1 MGAKITKLLAEFQAG
16 HPVAKF
22 DKEGQAG
29 GSRKYGYASYGS
41 VIECLKPLAAKGLA
55 WHHQVNGFCRVGGEN
70 VLVVSTFLSH
80 EDEEVACQCEIPMPP
95 NIQTLGS
102 YITYL
107 KRYQLVAMCGMTADE
122 DDDGAAAQSEQTAT
136 PAKSRAKAAAAPAES
151 DTLKAAMSTLAQANT
166 STTRQQFL
174 ALANARVKQGKLTS
188 DDYVKLCTKLILMV
202 QDSDELTTGI
212 QNLINVAEED
222 KSISE
227 TDASV
232 LGSEINRRVKQIESV
247 AKIGG
252 RMKAGV

>member
-1 MGAKITKLLAEFQAG
+1 MGVKITKLLAEFQAG

-55 WHHQVNGFCRVGGEN
+55 WTHCVSSCGVNDTH
-70 VLVVSTFLSH
+70 VLRVSTMLTL
-80 EDEEVACQCEIPMPP
+80 EDESLETIIDYPMPP

-107 KRYQLVAMCGMTADE
+107 KRYQLVALCGMTADE

-151 DTLKAAMSTLAQANT
+151 DTLKAALSMLAQANT
-166 STTRQQFL
+166 STKRQEFL
-174 ALANARVKQGKLTS
+174 ALANARVKQGKLTP